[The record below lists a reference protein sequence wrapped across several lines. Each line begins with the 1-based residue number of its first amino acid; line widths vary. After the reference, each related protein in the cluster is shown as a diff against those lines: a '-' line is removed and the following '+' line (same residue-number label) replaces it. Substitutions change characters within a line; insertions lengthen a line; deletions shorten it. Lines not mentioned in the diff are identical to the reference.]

1 MGTPT
6 TRNVVPA
13 GSEYAETVRS
23 NNCMLYEGDTR
34 NRWRDGP
41 VCPDV
46 DQELWRLGPD
56 SSGHETKTGKKP
68 GEREERDRKKTQREK
83 NKRKVRGRAER
94 KDTRPRE
101 REREALLEWR
111 KRAESGNW
119 IEKDDERRWH

>member
-1 MGTPT
+1 MKGI
-6 TRNVVPA
+6 A
-13 GSEYAETVRS
+13 
-23 NNCMLYEGDTR
+23 R

-56 SSGHETKTGKKP
+56 SSGHEDKDRKKP

-101 REREALLEWR
+101 RERKARLEWR

-119 IEKDDERRWH
+119 SEEDDRTLWVALSMSI